1 MTSDARRRL
10 VALTVA
16 LLLAACSS
24 DDGDPFALDG
34 TPRIADD
41 EGVVTS
47 VTSDTI
53 TLDVER
59 TYEVD
64 DDLVSFSSIDLSV
77 LPLVNT
83 KRQYVQVGLDGDTV
97 RWIGAVARP
106 LLGEPPTVVYVGEVE
121 AVESGRLTF
130 TNGTVFRLDDGVD
143 GAGLSGHRAQISL
156 DPEEGVVTEVKT

>member
-1 MTSDARRRL
+1 MTSDARRL
-10 VALTVA
+10 PVALVVA

-24 DDGDPFALDG
+24 GGGDAFALDG

-41 EGVVTS
+41 EGVVTA
-47 VTSDTI
+47 VGSDTI
-53 TLDVER
+53 TLDDER

-83 KRQYVQVGLDGDTV
+83 KRQYVQVGLDDDTV

-106 LLGEPPTVVYVGEVE
+106 LSDPPAVVYAGEVA
-121 AVESGRLTF
+121 AVEAGRLTF

-143 GAGLSGHRAQISL
+143 GAGLRGRRAQISL
-156 DPEEGVVTEVKT
+156 DPEEGVVTEVQT

>member
-1 MTSDARRRL
+1 MTSDVRRRL
-10 VALTVA
+10 LAVLVA

-24 DDGDPFALDG
+24 DGGDAFALDG

-47 VTSDTI
+47 VSSDTI
-53 TLDVER
+53 TLDDER

-106 LLGEPPTVVYVGEVE
+106 LASDPPAVVYVGDVE

-130 TNGTVFRLDDGVD
+130 TTGTVFRLDDGVD
-143 GAGLSGHRAQISL
+143 GAGLSGRRAQISL
-156 DPEEGVVTEVKT
+156 DPQEGVVTEVQT